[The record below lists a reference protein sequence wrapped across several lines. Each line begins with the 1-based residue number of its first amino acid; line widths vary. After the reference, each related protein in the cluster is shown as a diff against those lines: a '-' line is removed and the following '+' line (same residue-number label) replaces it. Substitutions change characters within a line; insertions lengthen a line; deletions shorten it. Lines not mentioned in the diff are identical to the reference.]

1 VNASSPT
8 TAWDAIRSDA
18 LARLERE
25 RIDPVLDLDGV
36 ATAVGQ
42 AVDDYQRRAHRGGGK
57 ALADP
62 TETTQRLVVAIT
74 GFGPLADLL
83 RRPGVEEIF
92 IEGGRV
98 SYLDETGR
106 LQGLAMPTT
115 VEENRQ
121 VVDRLLAAT
130 QRTLDHRT
138 PLVQARVLDGTARL
152 TASQPPISDELSATI
167 RRHLTR
173 RESLRSLVDRGTLTP
188 AAGGLLW
195 SLMQASTGVVISGA
209 PGSGKTSLLAAM
221 LSAAPSTSC
230 IRVAEEIR
238 ELSVPLTHGGYYE
251 ARPPSLDGSGE
262 VSLRALLKF
271 LLAMR
276 PDRIVV
282 GEVRGAEA
290 FELTRAVNAGCG
302 FACTVHSNS
311 ARDALSALVNAA
323 TMAGE
328 NVREDVV
335 RRVFASAIDVVV
347 HVDREEVHATSGG
360 IRRHVMEIEAVVPS
374 LTDGFSTETLF
385 RREHFAAPLEW
396 TGTLPGDLERL
407 SRRLPPELPIAG
419 ILAGRVSPL

>member
-1 VNASSPT
+1 MPS
-8 TAWDAIRSDA
+8 TAYDAIRSVA
-18 LARLERE
+18 LEQLEER
-25 RIDPVLDLDGV
+25 RIDPATDADGV
-36 ATAVGQ
+36 RDVVGR
-42 AVDDYQRRAHRGGGK
+42 AVDDYQRRAHLGLGK

-62 TETTQRLVVAIT
+62 TDMVERLVVAIT
-74 GFGPLADLL
+74 GYGPLADLL
-83 RRPGVEEIF
+83 IRPGVEEIF
-92 IEGGRV
+92 IEGSRV
-98 SYLDETGR
+98 TYLDESGR
-106 LQGLAMPTT
+106 LQGLASPTT
-115 VEENRQ
+115 VHENRQ
-121 VVDRLLAAT
+121 VVDRLLAST
-130 QRTLDHRT
+130 QRTLDTRS
-138 PLVQARVLDGTARL
+138 PIVQARILEGHARL

-173 RESLRSLVDRGTLTP
+173 RESLRSLVARGTLTMP
-188 AAGGLLW
+188 CAGFVWALLQ
-195 SLMQASTGVVISGA
+195 SPTGVVVSGP
-209 PGSGKTSLLAAM
+209 PGSGKTSMLAA
-221 LSAAPSTSC
+221 LLGAAPATEC

-276 PDRIVV
+276 PDRLVV

-335 RRVFASAIDVVV
+335 RRVFAAGIDAVV
-347 HVDREEVHATSGG
+347 HMDREEVQATTGG
-360 IRRHVMEIEAVVPS
+360 VRRHVMQVEVVVPS
-374 LTDGFSTETLF
+374 LTDDFSTDVIF
-385 RREHFAAPLEW
+385 AREHFDGALEW
-396 TGTLPGDLERL
+396 TGTLPPEADRLE
-407 SRRLPPELPIAG
+407 RRLPEGATLAA
-419 ILAGRVSPL
+419 ILEGRATPL